1 MKILLKS
8 NDHVYISWIKSLLNS
23 NGINYFILDE
33 EMSVMEGS
41 ITAIPIRILVDSKDI
56 VKAKQIIENEKK
68 NIKSTKRN

>member
-23 NGINYFILDE
+23 NGINYFTLDE

-56 VKAKQIIENEKK
+56 VKAKEIIENEKK
-68 NIKSTKRN
+68 NIRSTKRN